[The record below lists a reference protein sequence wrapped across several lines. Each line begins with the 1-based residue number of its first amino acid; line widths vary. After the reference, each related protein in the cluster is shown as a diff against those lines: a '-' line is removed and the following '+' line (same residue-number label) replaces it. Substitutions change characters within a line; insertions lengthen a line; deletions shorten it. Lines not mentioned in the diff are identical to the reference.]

1 MSLVFPELR
10 DAGLGLLS
18 RVRAGVAMLR
28 RTTPAVALLRLLV
41 FAPLAAAWTLFA
53 VLSPVLPPVGLAL
66 ALAAALFPRGRV
78 VGFALVSTVG
88 IWLAKT
94 SLVDR
99 EVSLSQVL
107 LLAAA
112 LYVAHAAAALAAVLP
127 HDTAVAPQALARWA
141 LRTASVL
148 VVSLGLGV
156 AGLFVGAWLP
166 PQPSLIAP
174 VLGSL
179 LAIGLA
185 GLIAWL
191 VRRRPS

>member
-1 MSLVFPELR
+1 MSIVVTELR

-18 RVRAGVAMLR
+18 RVRSGAAALR

-53 VLSPVLPPVGLAL
+53 VLSPLLPLVGLGL
-66 ALAAALFPRGRV
+66 ALAAALFPRTRV
-78 VGFALVSTVG
+78 VGVALLTTAGV
-88 IWLAKT
+88 WLATT
-94 SLVDR
+94 SLAER
-99 EVSLSQVL
+99 GVSVSQVL
-107 LLAAA
+107 FLAAA

-127 HDTAVAPQALARWA
+127 HDTAVAPDSLGRWV
-141 LRTASVL
+141 LRTVSVL

-156 AGLFVGAWLP
+156 LGLVVGAWVP
-166 PQPSLIAP
+166 RQPSLVAP